1 MYGAIL
7 GDIIGSPYEFDRG
20 AKIKAFPLFI
30 EKSRFT
36 DDTVMT
42 IAVAD
47 ALLYAGKDA
56 TEDKICAA
64 VTSSMQHWGR
74 KQANDAE
81 SGIDINYDKTFYL
94 NRDMAKSILAKN
106 EAEICHTKGMYIP
119 MPDDIPLSPKDLS
132 QKFISGVRFCLMCA
146 YDAYT
151 NYCELYH
158 RNGKIYRYDI
168 SGDNKQVEKI
178 CRVL

>member
-1 MYGAIL
+1 MYGVIL
-7 GDIIGSPYEFDRG
+7 GDIIGSPYEFDLG

-74 KQANDAE
+74 K
-81 SGIDINYDKTFYL
+81 Y
-94 NRDMAKSILAKN
+94 
-106 EAEICHTKGMYIP
+106 
-119 MPDDIPLSPKDLS
+119 PKAGYGG
-132 QKFISGVRFCLMCA
+132 KFREWL
-146 YDAYT
+146 
-151 NYCELYH
+151 
-158 RNGKIYRYDI
+158 K
-168 SGDNKQVEKI
+168 
-178 CRVL
+178 

>member
-56 TEDKICAA
+56 TEDKIHPQCSIGAGNILKQGTEENSVSGSKRTSLRHTA
-64 VTSSMQHWGR
+64 VSATARPCG
-74 KQANDAE
+74 
-81 SGIDINYDKTFYL
+81 
-94 NRDMAKSILAKN
+94 
-106 EAEICHTKGMYIP
+106 
-119 MPDDIPLSPKDLS
+119 
-132 QKFISGVRFCLMCA
+132 
-146 YDAYT
+146 
-151 NYCELYH
+151 
-158 RNGKIYRYDI
+158 
-168 SGDNKQVEKI
+168 
-178 CRVL
+178 